1 MVLMVNLIRLHFLK
15 MNKKNCSFKYIY
27 CEGHILA
34 FPGHSAL
41 EVLT

>member
-1 MVLMVNLIRLHFLK
+1 MFNLIRLHFLRT
-15 MNKKNCSFKYIY
+15 NKNYFKYIY

-34 FPGHSAL
+34 FPAYSAL